1 LYLQDIYDILVVEKK
16 GADNSIEKGKPSEKM
31 GHKTLEP
38 KSPEG
43 LMAVSCQK
51 ENKT

>member
-1 LYLQDIYDILVVEKK
+1 LYLQDIYDILVVEKNST
-16 GADNSIEKGKPSEKM
+16 DNSIEKGKPSEKM

-38 KSPEG
+38 NSPEG

-51 ENKT
+51 EKKT